1 MRAIDGITTCLGRRS
16 ATLRLDRF
24 DLNLL
29 VVLDALLEERNVTR
43 TGERLCIGQSAASAA
58 LKRLRDYF
66 GDELL
71 VAEGRRLELTPLAQS
86 LVAPVRDALLRA
98 RAAISLRPSFDPN
111 AATNTFVVCASDYV
125 ISVWL
130 ARAVRRIAAVAPGL
144 RLDLRRPPADIAEI
158 FERGTI
164 DLIVLPEQYTRK
176 LDHPRQELL
185 RDTHVCMVCADHPL
199 SAGDLTMD
207 TYFDHGHVAARLGD
221 EASLAFEEWF
231 LPRYGRQRRVDAR
244 VDYFSALPQ
253 LIVGTRRIATLMS
266 GWPGHGQAFSVKLL
280 PAPVSDGAADRSDGV
295 AALPRPGPGASLAA
309 CAGHGDAVGSERGVE
324 RDPLVE
330 RRQDIGEIAHLLEA
344 MSTQPARKIRRQ
356 I

>member
-43 TGERLCIGQSAASAA
+43 AGERLCIGQSAASAA
-58 LKRLRDYF
+58 LKRLRGYF

-130 ARAVRRIAAVAPGL
+130 ARAVRRIAAVAPSL

-199 SAGDLTMD
+199 STGDLTMD

-231 LPRYGRQRRVDAR
+231 LPRYGRQRRVECT

-253 LIVGTRRIATLMS
+253 LIVGTRRIATLHERLARDM
-266 GWPGHGQAFSVKLL
+266 AKRFSVKLL
-280 PAPVSDGAADRSDGV
+280 PAPFQMELLIEVMVWPRYRDQDPAHRWLRAQVMETPLDQSV
-295 AALPRPGPGASLAA
+295 ASN
-309 CAGHGDAVGSERGVE
+309 V
-324 RDPLVE
+324 
-330 RRQDIGEIAHLLEA
+330 
-344 MSTQPARKIRRQ
+344 IRL
-356 I
+356 